1 MKILYYF
8 KELDTPMYQWQRF
21 HIFDELKQHNCKIE
35 VFNPLKYSSIDEA
48 NEKLLQYIKINKY
61 DLFMTPHNEEDLY
74 IETILQIKKIGIPM
88 LLICFDSLMTPLVHK
103 KVAKYFDLVLLSQ
116 EDRNKVFE
124 QYNCKFISSPYA
136 ANPNLFK
143 YKRQEEINKICF
155 AGTPYGSRKYK
166 INTLTNKG
174 IQVDLY
180 ANIKNNNSI
189 NISESKCK
197 TRIVENINVAINL
210 SRSDIGRKVIL
221 GALKTKL
228 LNNEGLD
235 YNNYLEIYNS
245 VNFSEMNDIFSKYA
259 LSLSISE
266 ARNTGVLKNPVN
278 IVHLRNFEI
287 PMSGGLQICSYFDEL
302 AQYFEEDKEILFY
315 RTEEEFIEK
324 AKYYLKPENEKIRN
338 NIKLAARKRAENEH
352 TWFCRFKKA
361 FDYLGLD
368 YK

>member
-8 KELDTPMYQWQRF
+8 KELNTPMYQWQRF
-21 HIFDELKQHNCKIE
+21 HIFDELKTHDCEIE
-35 VFNPLKYSSIDEA
+35 VFNPLKYKCKDEA
-48 NEKLLQYIKINKY
+48 NEKLLIYIKKNKY

-74 IETILQIKKIGIPM
+74 IETILEIKKIGIPT
-88 LLICFDSLMTPLVHK
+88 LLICFDSLMTPLAHK

-124 QYNCKFISSPYA
+124 KYECKFITSPYA

-143 YKRQEEINKICF
+143 LKKEEEILKVCF
-155 AGTPYGSRKYK
+155 AGTPYGSRKNK
-166 INTLTNKG
+166 INILTQNE
-174 IQVDLY
+174 IPVDLY
-180 ANIKNNNSI
+180 ASLKNNNVTI
-189 NISESKCK
+189 NS
-197 TRIVENINVAINL
+197 NIDIIDNIKIAINL
-210 SRSDIGRKVIL
+210 GRSEVGRKVIL
-221 GALKTKL
+221 GATKSKFTKKSD
-228 LNNEGLD
+228 LD
-235 YNNYLEIYNS
+235 YNNNLEIYKS
-245 VNFSEMNDIFSKYA
+245 VNFGEMNDIFSKYA

-266 ARNTGVLKNPVN
+266 ARNTGVLKKPIN

-315 RTEEEFIEK
+315 RSEEEFIEK
-324 AKYYLKPENEKIRN
+324 AKYYLRPENEKVRN
-338 NIKLAARKRAENEH
+338 DIKLAARKRAENEH